1 MINQS
6 TFLHPPPENPHLS
19 FPRSSTGDHSGS
31 SNSKFTADKE
41 EEEHFFP
48 EDPEFAAEKKRRE
61 QFVAEE
67 KDRASDKA
75 MWARVQVFRR
85 GT

>member
-31 SNSKFTADKE
+31 SNSKFTADEE
-41 EEEHFFP
+41 EEEHFFS
-48 EDPEFAAEKKRRE
+48 EDLEFAAEKKRRE
-61 QFVAEE
+61 QFCRTPFPRSTVLTVSVPGSVA
-67 KDRASDKA
+67 DTHR
-75 MWARVQVFRR
+75 
-85 GT
+85 